1 MAENILIVDDS
12 SSMRQMVKFA
22 LMEKDYNIVEANDG
36 KDGIDKLYKMDSCK
50 LIISDIHM
58 PEINGIEFVKLV
70 RGGDKHKFVPIIIL
84 TTESEKDM
92 QEAGRRAGASAWII
106 KPFTPEKLNN
116 VIKKILG

>member
-22 LMEKDYNIVEANDG
+22 LMENDYNVVEASDG
-36 KDGIDKLYKMDSCK
+36 KDGLEKLYQMESCK

-58 PEINGIEFVKLV
+58 PEVNGIEFVKLV

-84 TTESEKDM
+84 TTESEKEM

-106 KPFTPEKLNN
+106 KPFTPEKLNS